1 MLIAIDGGGT
11 KTEAVL
17 TLDDGTVVALALA
30 GPSNPNSVGLEAA
43 LGVVRGLLHRIL
55 QRAEQHGEPIRA
67 AFVGLAG
74 AGREPFRGGF
84 HVLLRGLLPGA
95 RTRAHSDAVNCLS
108 SGAGARD
115 GVVLVAGTGS
125 SAFARVGEAFYQ
137 VGGWGHM
144 IDDAGAGY
152 EIGRRGLR
160 AVLRAYDGRGQ
171 PTALTALFE
180 AYWGGAIADAVPHI
194 HAEGKGCVA
203 SFAPL
208 VLNCED
214 PTATAIVEQAARDL
228 ADMVIAAARHVPGE
242 DACPLVLAGGLWKSR
257 RLRELVSALLPARV
271 EVILPD
277 MPPVFG
283 AAVEAARDA
292 GFALGSS
299 FLEAFKAAFACSY
312 MDARRTTS
320 RAASKEKTR

>member
-17 TLDDGTVVALALA
+17 TLDDGTVAALALA
-30 GPSNPNSVGLEAA
+30 SASNPNSVGLEAA

-55 QRAEQHGEPIRA
+55 ERAKQHEEPIRA

-74 AGREPFRGGF
+74 AGREPFRGAF
-84 HVLLRGLLPGA
+84 NVLLRGLLPGV

-125 SAFARVGEAFYQ
+125 SAFARVGEELFQ

-152 EIGRRGLR
+152 EIGRKGLR
-160 AVLRAYDGRGQ
+160 AVLRAIDGRGR

-180 AYWGGAIADAVPHI
+180 AYWGGAMAEAVPHI

-208 VLNCED
+208 VLDCGD
-214 PTATAIVEQAARDL
+214 PVATAIVEQAARDL
-228 ADMVIAAARHVPGE
+228 ADMVIAVARHVPGE
-242 DACPLVLAGGLWKSR
+242 EACPLVLAGGLWKSR
-257 RLRELVSALLPARV
+257 RLRELVCALLPARM
-271 EVILPD
+271 EPILPD
-277 MPPVFG
+277 MPPVYG

-292 GFALGSS
+292 GFALSPS
-299 FLEAFKAAFACSY
+299 FFETFKETFARSY
-312 MDARRTTS
+312 VDAGQLT
-320 RAASKEKTR
+320 KK